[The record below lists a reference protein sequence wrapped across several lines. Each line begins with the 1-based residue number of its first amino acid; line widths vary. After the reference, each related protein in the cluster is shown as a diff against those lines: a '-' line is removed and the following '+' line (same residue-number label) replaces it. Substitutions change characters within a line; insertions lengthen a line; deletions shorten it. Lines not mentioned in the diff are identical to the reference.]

1 MNFQEYQRYLLISKK
16 TKYKNCAD
24 FVLVKRN
31 TVLQIHNVLVMT
43 RGLTYQKVMRKK
55 CVGRWKK
62 VFSAFQR
69 LIWPLTLAFE
79 SYHLAGLL
87 KGREHNLHNFDSTE
101 KCIIWS
107 WSCLHHP
114 LESSALQKKVWF
126 IHSIHT
132 YISSDFTEDEGNQG
146 DIVEALTPNHL
157 QMAALVCCVSI
168 SLFWRFSRP

>member
-1 MNFQEYQRYLLISKK
+1 MFWWWQGAWHI
-16 TKYKNCAD
+16 
-24 FVLVKRN
+24 KR
-31 TVLQIHNVLVMT
+31 LCE
-43 RGLTYQKVMRKK
+43 KK

-69 LIWPLTLAFE
+69 LIWPLT
-79 SYHLAGLL
+79 
-87 KGREHNLHNFDSTE
+87 NQFDSRMTPWKWKVQGCADHNYHRISE
-101 KCIIWS
+101 VLHGICTFCRKDLCWLTQRSRALSNISTQPKNVSFQVEVACIILWKAVL
-107 WSCLHHP
+107 CK
-114 LESSALQKKVWF
+114 KKVWF